1 MAIVI
6 FLSISILFVVSA
18 LVTRRSIHLFEGIIL
33 WCFLL
38 HIHNNFVGIVG
49 IDYQLFTI
57 SEKTENFLSYDLIR
71 TVIVPLSIILFL
83 ELNSSMHELWKK
95 LLCWFMIIHLFIG
108 IEYFS
113 AMLGVLSHSKK
124 WNVGWSYIS
133 WTATVLLAFWFHKL
147 IRYIARKEVII

>member
-6 FLSISILFVVSA
+6 FLSISILFVVSVSA
-18 LVTRRSIHLFEGIIL
+18 TRRSIHLFEGIIL

-49 IDYQLFTI
+49 IDYRLFTI
-57 SEKTENFLSYDLIR
+57 SNKPGNFFSYDIIR

-83 ELNSSMHELWKK
+83 ELNSSIYGTWKK
-95 LLCWFMIIHLFIG
+95 LLCWFGIIHLLIG
-108 IEYFS
+108 VEYF
-113 AMLGVLSHSKK
+113 AEMLGVLSYSEK
-124 WNVGWSYIS
+124 WSLGWSYVS